1 MFWEKRLEKW
11 VSSVR
16 DRLALPLRI
25 DLWNGQQLA
34 LSNEQ
39 PQVIIRVPHVSAL
52 ACLFTPSLSNLGSA
66 YVDGKIEIDGKPSAI
81 IAIGNSLASGTLK
94 LEGKFSRI
102 VRNIQ
107 RSKEQDRKAVQ
118 YHYDVSN
125 DFYQLWL
132 DENLVYS
139 CAYFENGNEDLG
151 SAQIK
156 KMDHI
161 LKKIQLRPGDTL
173 LDIGCGWGALVMY
186 AAREYGAKCVGITL
200 SENQALHARVLVEQA
215 GLSDRVE
222 IRLQDYR
229 DVRGSF
235 DRITSVGMFEH
246 VGLRNLTGYFSVIEK
261 LLAEDGIAMNH
272 GITSTDADSGE
283 TPYGNG
289 EFIEKYVFPQGELPH
304 IGLAIKAMQEGGLE
318 VIDVEN
324 LRRHYARTCELWSD
338 KFEENSEEVKRI
350 AGDRRYRI
358 WRVYLAG
365 CAYAFNQDWISL
377 YQVVCVKAGGNPGKL
392 RWSRNYMN

>member
-1 MFWEKRLEKW
+1 M
-11 VSSVR
+11 
-16 DRLALPLRI
+16 
-25 DLWNGQQLA
+25 
-34 LSNEQ
+34 
-39 PQVIIRVPHVSAL
+39 
-52 ACLFTPSLSNLGSA
+52 
-66 YVDGKIEIDGKPSAI
+66 
-81 IAIGNSLASGTLK
+81 
-94 LEGKFSRI
+94 
-102 VRNIQ
+102 Q

-139 CAYFENGNEDLG
+139 CAYFENGDEDLY

-156 KMDHI
+156 KIDHI
-161 LKKIQLRPGDTL
+161 LRKIQLRPGDTL
-173 LDIGCGWGALVMY
+173 LDIGCGWGALVMH

-200 SENQALHARVLVEQA
+200 SENQAFHARVLVEQA

-283 TPYGNG
+283 TPMVMASSLKNMFSLKESYLTSAWRS
-289 EFIEKYVFPQGELPH
+289 KQCK
-304 IGLAIKAMQEGGLE
+304 KA
-318 VIDVEN
+318 D
-324 LRRHYARTCELWSD
+324 
-338 KFEENSEEVKRI
+338 
-350 AGDRRYRI
+350 
-358 WRVYLAG
+358 
-365 CAYAFNQDWISL
+365 
-377 YQVVCVKAGGNPGKL
+377 
-392 RWSRNYMN
+392 